1 MWIFLLV
8 LVLALFGLHWVAKNA
23 AQKIKSHPNPIP
35 YDTLSRPLQ
44 GTPTTIIRDDGTRI
58 QAVSAGTGKTVVL
71 AHGYGVTMLEWNVI
85 AEKLI
90 AAGYRI
96 IAFDLRGHGQ
106 STIGSDGIGAEQM
119 AGDYRAVLEH
129 FDVRDGILVGHS
141 TGGFLT
147 LAFLVM
153 QPQVVQERLRAAVI
167 CAGLAGQALKG
178 SPQNAMQ
185 IPLIKRGL
193 IQRIMKSDTYGWFFG
208 ASLCG
213 DTPFP
218 AAIQVFNQVFAA
230 QKHEQ
235 LMPVLEFLTQAD
247 FYPRLAEIQLPT
259 VIVCGESDKTTP
271 TWHSQEMG
279 KRIANAR
286 NIWVPKV
293 GHLINWEAPDA
304 VLQAIQSA

>member
-1 MWIFLLV
+1 MWIFLLI
-8 LVLALFGLHWVAKNA
+8 LVLAPFGLHFVAKNA
-23 AQKIKSHPNPIP
+23 AQKIKSAPNPIP
-35 YDTLSRPLQ
+35 YETLQRPLQ
-44 GTPTTIIRDDGTRI
+44 GTPTTITRNDGTRI
-58 QAVSAGTGKTVVL
+58 HAISNGSGKTVVL
-71 AHGYGVTMLEWNVI
+71 AHGYGVTMVEWNVI
-85 AEKLI
+85 AEKLV

-106 STIGSDGIGAEQM
+106 STIGKDGVGAEQM

-147 LAFLVM
+147 LVFLVM
-153 QPQVVQERLRAAVI
+153 QPQVVQARLRAAVI

-178 SPQNAMQ
+178 SPQNALQ

-193 IQRIMKSDTYGWFFG
+193 IQRIMQSDTYGWFFG

-213 DTPFP
+213 DVPFP

-230 QKHEQ
+230 QNHQ
-235 LMPVLEFLTQAD
+235 ALMPVLEFLTQAD
-247 FYPRLAEIQLPT
+247 FYPRLPEIQLPA
-259 VIVCGESDKTTP
+259 VIVCGEADKTTP

-279 KRIANAR
+279 NRIPHAR

-293 GHLINWEAPDA
+293 GHLINWEAPDKI
-304 VLQAIQSA
+304 VEAIQSV